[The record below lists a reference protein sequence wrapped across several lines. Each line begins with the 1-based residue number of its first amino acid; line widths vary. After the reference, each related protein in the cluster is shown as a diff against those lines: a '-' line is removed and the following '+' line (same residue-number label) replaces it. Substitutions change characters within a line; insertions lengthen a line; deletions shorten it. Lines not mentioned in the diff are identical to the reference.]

1 MAYKTASQKILVWLF
16 IITLAITIVSGAYW
30 KMWSI
35 VPITFFMLWLAG
47 KFIAQIYNLLMKGGY
62 GLVLNASIP
71 K

>member
-47 KFIAQIYNLLMKGGY
+47 KFLAQIDNL
-62 GLVLNASIP
+62 
-71 K
+71 